1 MIIIGINMLL
11 SIINLI
17 ILGVITIP
25 SLVETKIN
33 LDKIK
38 EEIDKELNY

>member
-17 ILGVITIP
+17 ILGVVAIP

>member
-1 MIIIGINMLL
+1 MLL

-33 LDKIK
+33 LEETKINLDRMK
-38 EEIDKELNY
+38 EEIDKE

>member
-1 MIIIGINMLL
+1 MLL

-17 ILGVITIP
+17 ILGVIIIP